1 MYILRNKMTVYDNP
15 VFFRRGCAI
24 VNSEK
29 WSETE
34 TTEREILQEM
44 KYQNIIENMTLKEKA
59 AFLSGKS
66 EWQTREFPRLD
77 IPAIFCS
84 DGPNGVRKQAG
95 AGDHLGINPSVPA
108 TCFPTAATMANSWDE
123 ALGEKIGEALAEE
136 AVTMGVN
143 VILGPGLNIKRSP
156 LCGRNFEY
164 FSEDPYHAG
173 KMAAAYVRGIQSSF
187 VFRSKGKIW
196 YQAFWYLIAFCIVT
210 CIVNSINWEV
220 DTLTNEHCDHVCTE
234 IRKTAMCRI
243 ISDNIPLKCLTE

>member
-95 AGDHLGINPSVPA
+95 AGDHLGINPSVFQQQQPWQ
-108 TCFPTAATMANSWDE
+108 TAGM
-123 ALGEKIGEALAEE
+123 K
-136 AVTMGVN
+136 
-143 VILGPGLNIKRSP
+143 
-156 LCGRNFEY
+156 
-164 FSEDPYHAG
+164 
-173 KMAAAYVRGIQSSF
+173 
-187 VFRSKGKIW
+187 
-196 YQAFWYLIAFCIVT
+196 
-210 CIVNSINWEV
+210 NWS
-220 DTLTNEHCDHVCTE
+220 
-234 IRKTAMCRI
+234 RR
-243 ISDNIPLKCLTE
+243 

>member
-123 ALGEKIGEALAEE
+123 ELEQKVGVALGYDAMFGFAIIAVGEFA
-136 AVTMGVN
+136 
-143 VILGPGLNIKRSP
+143 GLVV
-156 LCGRNFEY
+156 L
-164 FSEDPYHAG
+164 
-173 KMAAAYVRGIQSSF
+173 
-187 VFRSKGKIW
+187 
-196 YQAFWYLIAFCIVT
+196 
-210 CIVNSINWEV
+210 
-220 DTLTNEHCDHVCTE
+220 
-234 IRKTAMCRI
+234 
-243 ISDNIPLKCLTE
+243 